1 MSYPPE
7 GPGSSYPPVTPPGAY
22 PPPAGAPA
30 PLSTPP
36 APHGSPY
43 GFDPYA
49 SPGPGQPG
57 PGQPSPPKRGIR
69 GWQAALLA
77 TGTGVLGLVVGVAI
91 GNAGED
97 SAPAADPAPPP
108 VSDDARGEDA
118 ETEDDAASS
127 QDDAAPEDDEQVAG
141 PASDEGTRDNPYP
154 LDVVVSDGEW
164 EVMLSE
170 PREAWTE
177 VQAENQFNDPPE
189 DGMEYWIVPLSVT
202 YVGSETGLPWIDLT
216 VQFVGD
222 DARTYSDRCGV
233 IPDDLMD
240 VNELY
245 EGGSAEGNV
254 CLSVPAGAEGLW
266 TLSTGW
272 GGNTVFFDAG
282 A

>member
-1 MSYPPE
+1 
-7 GPGSSYPPVTPPGAY
+7 
-22 PPPAGAPA
+22 
-30 PLSTPP
+30 
-36 APHGSPY
+36 
-43 GFDPYA
+43 
-49 SPGPGQPG
+49 
-57 PGQPSPPKRGIR
+57 
-69 GWQAALLA
+69 
-77 TGTGVLGLVVGVAI
+77 
-91 GNAGED
+91 
-97 SAPAADPAPPP
+97 
-108 VSDDARGEDA
+108 
-118 ETEDDAASS
+118 
-127 QDDAAPEDDEQVAG
+127 
-141 PASDEGTRDNPYP
+141 
-154 LDVVVSDGEW
+154 
-164 EVMLSE
+164 MLSE

-254 CLSVPAGAEGLW
+254 CRSVPAGAEGLW

-282 A
+282 ACRPLSGRPAPATGCGPPRSGPARPPSGAAGG